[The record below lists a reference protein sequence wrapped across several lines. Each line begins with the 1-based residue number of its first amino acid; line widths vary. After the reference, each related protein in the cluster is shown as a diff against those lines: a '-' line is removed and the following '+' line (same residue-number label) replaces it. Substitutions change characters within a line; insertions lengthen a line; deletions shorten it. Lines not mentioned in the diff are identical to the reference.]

1 CRPRTLFLKLKVDLP
16 PLPLPSLLPSSLT
29 VKPPSPI
36 HHSSPRHFLQ
46 LPARHKQS
54 STAIPSWHLLH
65 QSLARPPI
73 RHCTTPKNNNTNI
86 IKKNITMGIFGK
98 RREAAPAGAAATGHA
113 NGHHNG
119 VSSKRRGA
127 EPYSMSTR
135 PSFGQWLKGTL
146 IDIITMICMG
156 AIGLGIYMAPPAPNR
171 SFAVTFADGE
181 VVYPQFAYPMRN
193 EVVPIWLAAFLASVI
208 PICIILLMQIR
219 IRSFWDVNN
228 AVIGLLYSLICAAV
242 FQVFIKFLIGGLR
255 PHFLEACQP
264 DLSRVTS
271 SQGGIAR
278 TGYSAAGF
286 QSLYVTKEV
295 CTGDMKEINDSLES
309 FPSGHTTAAFAGF
322 GYLYL
327 YLNAKFK
334 VFSDYHP
341 AMWKL
346 IITYIPIL
354 GAVLIGGALTIDE
367 FHNWYDIFAGAAIG
381 ITFAFSSYRMTYAAI
396 WDFRF
401 NHIPLNRG
409 QALNYGAEAELYDA
423 VFTRKAGWGK
433 RGGGGILHREK
444 HHGHGHSASTGAGVN
459 DYGEPVGSRKP
470 VGSGSRHPDAMV

>member
-1 CRPRTLFLKLKVDLP
+1 MGFFSRRPRD
-16 PLPLPSLLPSSLT
+16 
-29 VKPPSPI
+29 
-36 HHSSPRHFLQ
+36 
-46 LPARHKQS
+46 
-54 STAIPSWHLLH
+54 
-65 QSLARPPI
+65 
-73 RHCTTPKNNNTNI
+73 
-86 IKKNITMGIFGK
+86 
-98 RREAAPAGAAATGHA
+98 APAD
-113 NGHHNG
+113 GHHTAGHHGHG
-119 VSSKRRGA
+119 VRSDKG
-127 EPYSMSTR
+127 EPLTMSRR

-146 IDIITMICMG
+146 LDIITMICMG

-171 SFAVTFADGE
+171 SFAVTFSDGE

-193 EVVPIWLAAFLASVI
+193 EVIPIWLAAFLASVI
-208 PICIILLMQIR
+208 PIVIILLMQIR

-255 PHFLEACQP
+255 PHFLEACRP
-264 DLSRVTS
+264 DLSRVS
-271 SQGGIAR
+271 STQGGIAR
-278 TGYSAAGF
+278 AGYSPAGYAN
-286 QSLYVTKEV
+286 LYVTKEV

-309 FPSGHTTAAFAGF
+309 FPSGHTTAGFAGF
-322 GYLYL
+322 VYLYL
-327 YLNAKFK
+327 YLNAKLK

-346 IITYIPIL
+346 IVTYIPIL

-381 ITFAFSSYRMTYAAI
+381 IVFAFSSYRMTYAAV

-409 QALNYGAEAELYDA
+409 QAFHYGLDAELYDA

-433 RGGGGILHREK
+433 RGGGGIMHRDK
-444 HHGHGHSASTGAGVN
+444 DAHHHGVATGTHGYDNGVGA
-459 DYGEPVGSRKP
+459 RKP
-470 VGSGSRHPDAMV
+470 VGSGSRAPDTMV

>member
-1 CRPRTLFLKLKVDLP
+1 MGLF
-16 PLPLPSLLPSSLT
+16 S
-29 VKPPSPI
+29 
-36 HHSSPRHFLQ
+36 
-46 LPARHKQS
+46 
-54 STAIPSWHLLH
+54 
-65 QSLARPPI
+65 
-73 RHCTTPKNNNTNI
+73 
-86 IKKNITMGIFGK
+86 K
-98 RREAAPAGAAATGHA
+98 RSQAAGPA
-113 NGHHNG
+113 NGHHANG
-119 VSSKRRGA
+119 ATTGHAHGNGISNGRKGHAA
-127 EPYSMSTR
+127 EPYTMARR
-135 PSFGQWLKGTL
+135 PTFGQWLKGTL
-146 IDIITMICMG
+146 LDIITMICMG
-156 AIGLGIYMAPPAPNR
+156 ALGLGIYMAPPAPNR

-193 EVVPIWLAAFLASVI
+193 EIIPIWLAAFLASVI
-208 PICIILLMQIR
+208 PIVIILLMQIR

-228 AVIGLLYSLICAAV
+228 AVIGLLYSLITAAV

-271 SQGGIAR
+271 NQGGIAR
-278 TGYSAAGF
+278 SGYSAAGF

-322 GYLYL
+322 VYLYL
-327 YLNAKFK
+327 YLNAKLK

-341 AMWKL
+341 SMWKM
-346 IITYIPIL
+346 IVIYIPIL

-381 ITFAFSSYRMTYAAI
+381 IVFAFSSYRMTYAAV

-409 QALNYGAEAELYDA
+409 QAFSYGPDAELYDA
-423 VFTRKAGWGK
+423 VFTRKAGWGA
-433 RGGGGILHREK
+433 RGGGGGLLHREK
-444 HHGHGHSASTGAGVN
+444 HAHHHNGMGAGNHHDGMGTGMPGTN
-459 DYGEPVGSRKP
+459 DYGVASRKP
-470 VGSGSRHPDAMV
+470 VGSGSRAPDQMV

>member
-1 CRPRTLFLKLKVDLP
+1 
-16 PLPLPSLLPSSLT
+16 
-29 VKPPSPI
+29 
-36 HHSSPRHFLQ
+36 
-46 LPARHKQS
+46 
-54 STAIPSWHLLH
+54 
-65 QSLARPPI
+65 
-73 RHCTTPKNNNTNI
+73 
-86 IKKNITMGIFGK
+86 MGIFGK
-98 RREAAPAGAAATGHA
+98 RREAAAAPA
-113 NGHHNG
+113 NGHTNG
-119 VSSKRRGA
+119 HHGVANKRHTA
-127 EPYSMSTR
+127 EPYTMSRR

-146 IDIITMICMG
+146 LDIITMICMG

-193 EVVPIWLAAFLASVI
+193 EIIPIWLAAFLASVI

-264 DLSRVTS
+264 DLSRVTA

-278 TGYSAAGF
+278 AGYNAAGF

-309 FPSGHTTAAFAGF
+309 FPSGHTTAAFAGL
-322 GYLYL
+322 GYLFL

-381 ITFAFSSYRMTYAAI
+381 IVFAFSSYRMTYAAI

-409 QALNYGAEAELYDA
+409 QAFHYAADAELYDA
-423 VFTRKAGWGK
+423 VFTRKAGWGN
-433 RGGGGILHREK
+433 RGAGGLLHGGEK
-444 HHGHGHSASTGAGVN
+444 HHGHGHGHGATSGMHGGGMNGAGMNGAGVN

>member
-1 CRPRTLFLKLKVDLP
+1 MGLF
-16 PLPLPSLLPSSLT
+16 
-29 VKPPSPI
+29 
-36 HHSSPRHFLQ
+36 
-46 LPARHKQS
+46 
-54 STAIPSWHLLH
+54 
-65 QSLARPPI
+65 
-73 RHCTTPKNNNTNI
+73 N
-86 IKKNITMGIFGK
+86 K
-98 RREAAPAGAAATGHA
+98 RREAAPAPGHTA
-113 NGHHNG
+113 GHHNG
-119 VSSKRRGA
+119 GVSKRRQPA
-127 EPYSMSTR
+127 EPYTMSRR

-146 IDIITMICMG
+146 LDIITMICMG
-156 AIGLGIYMAPPAPNR
+156 AIGLGIYMAPPAPTR

-193 EVVPIWLAAFLASVI
+193 EIIPIWLAAFLASVI

-278 TGYSAAGF
+278 TGYSAAGY
-286 QSLYVTKEV
+286 QSLYVTQEV
-295 CTGDMKEINDSLES
+295 CTGDPKEINDALES
-309 FPSGHTTAAFAGF
+309 FPSGHTTAAFAGL

-381 ITFAFSSYRMTYAAI
+381 IVFAFSSYRMTYASI
-396 WDFRF
+396 WDFRY

-409 QALNYGAEAELYDA
+409 QAFHYGADAELYDA
-423 VFTRKAGWGK
+423 VFTRKAGWGT
-433 RGGGGILHREK
+433 RGAGAGGLMGEK
-444 HHGHGHSASTGAGVN
+444 HHHGHGHGHGAATGVNGAGMHGAGVN
-459 DYGEPVGSRKP
+459 DYGEPVGTRKA
-470 VGSGSRHPDAMV
+470 VGSGTRHPEAMV

>member
-1 CRPRTLFLKLKVDLP
+1 
-16 PLPLPSLLPSSLT
+16 
-29 VKPPSPI
+29 
-36 HHSSPRHFLQ
+36 
-46 LPARHKQS
+46 
-54 STAIPSWHLLH
+54 
-65 QSLARPPI
+65 
-73 RHCTTPKNNNTNI
+73 
-86 IKKNITMGIFGK
+86 MGIFGK
-98 RREAAPAGAAATGHA
+98 RREAAPAPAGGHA
-113 NGHHNG
+113 NDHRGTASHKGHA
-119 VSSKRRGA
+119 A
-127 EPYSMSTR
+127 EPYTMSRR
-135 PSFGQWLKGTL
+135 PTFGQWLKGTL

-156 AIGLGIYMAPPAPNR
+156 ALGLGIYMAPPAPNR

-193 EVVPIWLAAFLASVI
+193 EIIPIWLAAFLASVI

-228 AVIGLLYSLICAAV
+228 AVIGLLYALICAAV

-264 DLSRVTS
+264 DLSRVTAG
-271 SQGGIAR
+271 QGGIAR

-295 CTGDMKEINDSLES
+295 CTGDQKEINDSLES
-309 FPSGHTTAAFAGF
+309 FPSGHTTAAFAGL

-327 YLNAKFK
+327 YLNAKLK

-346 IITYIPIL
+346 VVTYVPVL

-381 ITFAFSSYRMTYAAI
+381 TVFAFSAYRMTYAAV

-401 NHIPLNRG
+401 NHIPLNRA
-409 QALNYGAEAELYDA
+409 QPFSYGAAGAELYDA
-423 VFTRKAGWGK
+423 VFTRKAGWGSRRLSGGLHGGEK
-433 RGGGGILHREK
+433 LHGRGAA
-444 HHGHGHSASTGAGVN
+444 ASGVHGAGVN